1 MIEKVA
7 KWMISKSLATGHG
20 DAIEDVLDEAEW
32 QIREREREECA
43 KIADD
48 MDSFEGDAIATAI
61 RARGAP

>member
-20 DAIEDVLDEAEW
+20 DAIEDMLDEAEW
-32 QIREREREECA
+32 QIREREREACA
-43 KIADD
+43 KIAE
-48 MDSFEGDAIATAI
+48 EGYSLPASIATAI